1 MFTKSYVILGV
12 GGESFRK
19 IFALD
24 KATCTFSEMT
34 NGNEDVV
41 WVKPELVCTV
51 KYMMK
56 TENGGMRQLVF
67 KGFRNDKSP
76 EECTDNIH

>member
-1 MFTKSYVILGV
+1 
-12 GGESFRK
+12 
-19 IFALD
+19 
-24 KATCTFSEMT
+24 MT

-56 TENGGMRQLVF
+56 TENGGMRQPVF

-76 EECTDNIH
+76 EERTDNIH